1 MKITIRIKIKSPPI
15 EPTKPNM
22 KNRYEGLLVL
32 NVKGNEDGAKEV
44 IERLEG
50 EFKKEG
56 AKIEQVQKMDR
67 RQFTYAAG
75 DLDSGYY
82 VNFIFSAE
90 PQVIAKLR
98 AKFTP
103 DETVYRQNYLRL
115 PSKVVEKPVRTL
127 RPAKAVKAA

>member
-1 MKITIRIKIKSPPI
+1 
-15 EPTKPNM
+15 M

-32 NVKGNEDGAKEV
+32 NIKGNEDGAKEV

-50 EFKKEG
+50 DFKKEG
-56 AKIEQVQKMDR
+56 AKIDQVQKMDR
-67 RQFTYAAG
+67 RQFTYVAG

-90 PQVIAKLR
+90 PAVIAKLR
-98 AKFTP
+98 TKFAL

-115 PSKVVEKPVRTL
+115 PAKPVEAPIRTP
-127 RPAKAVKAA
+127 RPAKVA